1 MKITRVEAKDQ
12 DQALEVRTRKGTYLF
27 PYAKLDVKPSAEDP
41 LVKVYVDPELGDEAF
56 TYELESGRE
65 GTVHI
70 DHVLDVN
77 QDPSHLADLL
87 LYRLTVEA
95 QRRFEASSIGVRQL
109 ARQLGTSPTQLY
121 RLLDT
126 TNYRKSVRKMLA
138 LLHALNCEV
147 ELVVHQREAV

>member
-1 MKITRVEAKDQ
+1 MKITRVQADDQ
-12 DQALEVRTRKGTYLF
+12 NQAFKMSTRKSTYLF
-27 PYAKLDVKPSAEDP
+27 PYAKLDVKPTPEDP
-41 LVKVYVDPELGDEAF
+41 LVKVYVDPELGNEAF

-77 QDPSHLADLL
+77 LDPGHLADLL

-95 QRRFEASSIGVRQL
+95 QKRFEASSVGVRPL
-109 ARQLGTSPTQLY
+109 AQQLGASPTQLY

-138 LLHALNCEV
+138 LLHALNCDV